1 MAADFRVPRIEPV
14 RFDAATCLVAAPD
27 PTGGGR
33 SMSSAMGDSRVIYVG
48 SSRQRTGRWF
58 GMFPRYEPEHEW
70 RQRLATEMDA
80 ACQEMSR
87 RGLSLVQVVPV
98 LS

>member
-1 MAADFRVPRIEPV
+1 
-14 RFDAATCLVAAPD
+14 
-27 PTGGGR
+27 
-33 SMSSAMGDSRVIYVG
+33 MSSAMGDSRVIYVG

-98 LS
+98 LSSVSMQGAWTEGAWLYFTSARPASAL